1 MNPIQNFS
9 QQAWQNY
16 IENKETINNERLRPD
31 NMSFWDVILSEE
43 ADFTRTP
50 EGKKI
55 AELIK
60 DL

>member
-1 MNPIQNFS
+1 MNSIQNFS

-16 IENKETINNERLRPD
+16 LDNKETVNNERLRPD
-31 NMSFWDVILSEE
+31 NMSFWDAILSEE
-43 ADFTRTP
+43 ADFTKTP